1 MNGQSLDHVLV
12 SSNIDK
18 LYGAEVNVLKPGLE
32 AVHFHARAG
41 QADNVLSALFL
52 PVGDPI
58 GGRDDPSVERRY
70 RSSPQDSMQLHPSL
84 PVVSLAPFLL
94 ADHDMDL
101 RRAGQ
106 TIVYQSTRLA
116 AVPQ

>member
-1 MNGQSLDHVLV
+1 
-12 SSNIDK
+12 
-18 LYGAEVNVLKPGLE
+18 
-32 AVHFHARAG
+32 
-41 QADNVLSALFL
+41 
-52 PVGDPI
+52 
-58 GGRDDPSVERRY
+58 
-70 RSSPQDSMQLHPSL
+70 MQLHPSL